1 MFEAKF
7 PQAALLKK
15 VLDALT
21 GLIDDAT
28 FDCDDE
34 GLCLQ
39 AMDSSHVS
47 LVTVKI
53 PRETFEEF
61 RCDRNLSLGLNLVA
75 NTKSANTTFANSIW
89 TPSIWTFPRRT
100 KIA

>member
-28 FDCDDE
+28 FDCNED
-34 GLCLQ
+34 G
-39 AMDSSHVS
+39 
-47 LVTVKI
+47 
-53 PRETFEEF
+53 
-61 RCDRNLSLGLNLVA
+61 LGLQVR
-75 NTKSANTTFANSIW
+75 S
-89 TPSIWTFPRRT
+89 
-100 KIA
+100 